1 MYVMCVPDGVVGDV
15 EVPGD
20 GRVCVAVCV
29 AVWRMGRVRWTAMET
44 VLQGQGST
52 STGGIPSQDLQ
63 RRVRIYGVVL
73 V

>member
-29 AVWRMGRVRWTAMET
+29 LLCGEW
-44 VLQGQGST
+44 
-52 STGGIPSQDLQ
+52 GG
-63 RRVRIYGVVL
+63 
-73 V
+73 